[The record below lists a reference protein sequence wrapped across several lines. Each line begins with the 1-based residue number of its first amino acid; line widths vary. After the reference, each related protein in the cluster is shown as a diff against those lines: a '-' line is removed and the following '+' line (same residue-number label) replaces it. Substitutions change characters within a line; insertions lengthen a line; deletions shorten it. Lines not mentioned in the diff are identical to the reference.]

1 LCRLP
6 ARVRGSAGIGHNL
19 PMTSLS
25 QNPDLDPKEVAA
37 RLLITPTALEELTLD
52 DAILVVNYMQPRRI
66 ADGTVLMREGE
77 DVHNDFMLLVLEG
90 EVSVASEVNG
100 VDEDIVVSVLGAG
113 ALIGE
118 MGLLDGTPRSATCTA
133 DGDVVT
139 AILTRPNMLALMR
152 EEPRV
157 AARLLLAM
165 TKRLADRLR
174 ETNRKV
180 KALAQINRT
189 LRQELNL
196 VMNNRTPPL
205 PRQ

>member
-1 LCRLP
+1 VC
-6 ARVRGSAGIGHNL
+6 GNAGIGHNL

-100 VDEDIVVSVLGAG
+100 VDEDIVVGVLGAG

-139 AILTRPNMLALMR
+139 AILTRPNMLTLMR

>member
-1 LCRLP
+1 VC
-6 ARVRGSAGIGHNL
+6 GNAGIGHNL

-100 VDEDIVVSVLGAG
+100 VDEDIVVGVLGAG